1 MKEAIIR
8 KRSSQG
14 KPFSTSNELEFF
26 PAWWLP
32 EAHSQTLWNARVR
45 RVPSV
50 NLLEETLELPDQDF
64 LEWFWLRDTYEAP
77 AESPTI
83 LILHGLEGCARSNY
97 VQDLMRQLGS
107 LGWRVVVMQ
116 YRNCGEKPNR
126 LAQSYHAMRW
136 QELDWTVENLRG
148 RFPEAPIGVVGFSI
162 GGSILLNWLGQ
173 NEIKHIATACAISV
187 PYKLAP
193 CADRLNQGFSKIYQT
208 YLMGR
213 LKRSA
218 VRKGDLLKD
227 ALGLS
232 DLSQINKLN
241 TLWEFDDLLTA
252 PLHGFKNVH
261 DYYEKASC
269 RQYLKSVQV
278 PTLLVHALDD
288 PFMVP
293 EVVPQASELSGLIQT
308 AFVPVGGHVGFVS
321 GSFPGKEWSWLSQI
335 VPNFF
340 ETNLY

>member
-1 MKEAIIR
+1 M
-8 KRSSQG
+8 
-14 KPFSTSNELEFF
+14 
-26 PAWWLP
+26 
-32 EAHSQTLWNARVR
+32 R

-77 AESPTI
+77 AEAPTI

-107 LGWRVVVMQ
+107 LGWRTVVMQ

-148 RFPEAPIGVVGFSI
+148 RFPGAPIGVVGFSI

-252 PLHGFKNVH
+252 PLHGFKNAH

-269 RQYLKSVQV
+269 HQYLKSVQV

-335 VPNFF
+335 VPNFI
-340 ETNLY
+340 ETNLR

>member
-1 MKEAIIR
+1 M
-8 KRSSQG
+8 
-14 KPFSTSNELEFF
+14 
-26 PAWWLP
+26 
-32 EAHSQTLWNARVR
+32 R

-50 NLLEETLELPDQDF
+50 NLLEEILELPDQDF

-77 AESPTI
+77 AEVPTI

-107 LGWRVVVMQ
+107 LGWRAVVMQ

-148 RFPEAPIGVVGFSI
+148 RFPGAPIGVVGFSI

-208 YLMGR
+208 YLMRR

-269 RQYLKSVQV
+269 HQYLKSVQV

-293 EVVPQASELSGLIQT
+293 EVVPQASDLSGLIQT
-308 AFVPVGGHVGFVS
+308 AFVPLGGHVGFVS
-321 GSFPGKEWSWLSQI
+321 GSLPGKEWSWLSQI
-335 VPNFF
+335 VPSFF
-340 ETNLY
+340 ETNLH

>member
-8 KRSSQG
+8 KRSSQS
-14 KPFSTSNELEFF
+14 KPFSTSNELEFL
-26 PAWWLP
+26 PAWWPP

-64 LEWFWLRDTYEAP
+64 LEWFWLKDTYEAS
-77 AESPTI
+77 AEVPTI

-97 VQDLMRQLGS
+97 VQDLMRQLSS
-107 LGWRVVVMQ
+107 LGWRAGVKQ

-173 NEIKHIATACAISV
+173 NEIKNIVAACAISV

-218 VRKGDLLKD
+218 VRKRDLLKD

-278 PTLLVHALDD
+278 PALLVHALDD

-293 EVVPQASELSGLIQT
+293 EVVPQASEFSELIQT
-308 AFVPVGGHVGFVS
+308 AIVPVGGHVGFVS

-335 VPNFF
+335 VPSFF
-340 ETNLY
+340 ETNFH

>member
-1 MKEAIIR
+1 M
-8 KRSSQG
+8 
-14 KPFSTSNELEFF
+14 
-26 PAWWLP
+26 
-32 EAHSQTLWNARVR
+32 R

-77 AESPTI
+77 AEAPTI

-107 LGWRVVVMQ
+107 LGWRAVVMQ

-148 RFPEAPIGVVGFSI
+148 RFPGAPIGVVGFSI

-227 ALGLS
+227 ALGLY

-252 PLHGFKNVH
+252 PLHCFKNVH

-269 RQYLKSVQV
+269 HQYLKSVQV

>member
-1 MKEAIIR
+1 M
-8 KRSSQG
+8 
-14 KPFSTSNELEFF
+14 
-26 PAWWLP
+26 
-32 EAHSQTLWNARVR
+32 R

-77 AESPTI
+77 AEAPTI

-107 LGWRVVVMQ
+107 LGWRAVVMQ

-148 RFPEAPIGVVGFSI
+148 RFPGAPIGVVGFSI

-269 RQYLKSVQV
+269 HQYLKSVQV

-335 VPNFF
+335 VPNFI
-340 ETNLY
+340 ETNLR